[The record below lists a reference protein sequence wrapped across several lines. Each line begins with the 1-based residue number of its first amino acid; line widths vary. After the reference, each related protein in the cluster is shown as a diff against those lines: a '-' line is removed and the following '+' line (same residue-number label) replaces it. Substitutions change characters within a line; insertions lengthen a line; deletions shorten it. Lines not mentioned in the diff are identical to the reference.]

1 MADRE
6 PEPVLRAVLLGASN
20 LRAGLPIVVDGI
32 RRRAGGAVE
41 VLTACGHGRSYGAW
55 SRFLFVRRLPGIAG
69 CALWPALEECPPL
82 RTLALLTDVGNDLVY
97 GVPVGRI
104 AAWIETC
111 LDRLASHRSEIVLTL
126 LPLKRLER
134 LSPRQV
140 KLATALLFPGRR
152 PPWPGLLA
160 QANELDERLRRMGQA
175 HGAQLVEPAADWYGI
190 DPIHLRRS
198 VRQEAWQQIVSHWS
212 ASPGRSGVPSMHRVR
227 VPFFGAAETHLFGIR
242 MCASQPAKRLADGTT
257 LSLY

>member
-6 PEPVLRAVLLGASN
+6 PVLRAILLGASN

-32 RRRAGGAVE
+32 RRQAGGAVE

-69 CALWPALEECPPL
+69 CGVWRALEERPPL
-82 RTLALLTDVGNDLVY
+82 RTLGLVTDVGNDLVY
-97 GVPVGRI
+97 GVPVERI

-111 LDRLASHRSEIVLTL
+111 LDRLGRHQSEIVLTL
-126 LPLKRLER
+126 LPLQRLER

-152 PPWPGLLA
+152 PPWPGLLE
-160 QANELDERLRRMGQA
+160 QAHELNERLQRMGRA
-175 HGAQLVEPAADWYGI
+175 YGAQLVKPTADWYGI

-198 VRQEAWQQIVSHWS
+198 LRREAWNHVVSYWAWES
-212 ASPGRSGVPSMHRVR
+212 QSLKPPPEDRARIPL
-227 VPFFGAAETHLFGIR
+227 FGAAELNLFGLTLR
-242 MCASQPAKRLADGTT
+242 SSQPAKRLADGTT
-257 LSLY
+257 VSLY